1 MIGIVDRP
9 PHDRTRAASAVDQD
23 SLESRRALIRNAA
36 GDYDRAPKRGSDMA
50 RHAARTYPEG
60 ETAHSHSDGGA
71 GKLRRML
78 VGLSEHYWQAVWA
91 IRSAFLNCLLT
102 CVAGAVANLL
112 YEGWSPHAWASLMRH
127 ICVGYA
133 GAVVIVLLVL
143 PWLARRSHGEAD
155 SQLSDFEGESTV
167 WPQSLWSSGESIDSS
182 VNDVHD
188 ADDGQD
194 DVRPASSSTT
204 STWHQSTE
212 ICHLRRRRIA

>member
-9 PHDRTRAASAVDQD
+9 PHYRTRAASAVDQD

-36 GDYDRAPKRGSDMA
+36 GDYDRAPKRSSETA

-60 ETAHSHSDGGA
+60 ETEHSHSHGGA
-71 GKLRRML
+71 GKLPRML
-78 VGLSEHYWQAVWA
+78 VGLWEHYWRAVWA

-112 YEGWSPHAWASLMRH
+112 YEGWSSHAWASLTRH

-133 GAVVIVLLVL
+133 GAVVIVLLEL

-155 SQLSDFEGESTV
+155 SQISDFEGESTV
-167 WPQSLWSSGESIDSS
+167 WPQSFWSSGASGDSS
-182 VNDVHD
+182 ASDSQD
-188 ADDGQD
+188 ADAGRD

-204 STWHQSTE
+204 STWQ
-212 ICHLRRRRIA
+212 